1 MILSVLKTLLQVTWV
16 IVKIPLMIF
25 AIMIGILFFL
35 CFVQYIYLYFKGY
48 RMKRGAHYRV
58 KKKGMLKRLFIDAPR
73 RIVIDRFNRDP
84 EFFRFQGLHVFCG
97 EQGSG
102 KTIALVE
109 FIMRMQAE
117 YPNSKCITNLGYK
130 YENTQLKQWQQLL
143 TYNNGKKGVI
153 VGIDEIQN
161 WFASGKNTLPESM
174 LEVVTQNRKNRRIIV
189 ATSQVFTRMAKGL
202 REQCTLI
209 YEPITFLGCIT
220 WVRIRKP
227 VLDSD
232 GNVIDKKHRGSYFF
246 VHTEELREAYD
257 TYKVIHTL
265 AKDGFKDKPLEVTNN
280 VTNIV
285 TQKIARQKG

>member
-1 MILSVLKTLLQVTWV
+1 MFISILKSMLQVVWV
-16 IVKIPLMIF
+16 IVKIPLFFICVCLFIIF
-25 AIMIGILFFL
+25 AL
-35 CFVQYIYLYFKGY
+35 CIVQYVFLYFKGY
-48 RMKRGAHYRV
+48 RLKRGEHYRI
-58 KKKGMLKRLFIDAPR
+58 KKDSIIKRLFVDAPR
-73 RIVIDRFNRDP
+73 RIVLDKFDRDP
-84 EFFRFQGLHVFCG
+84 EFFRYQGLHVFCG

-109 FIMRMQAE
+109 FMRRMQAE
-117 YPNSKCITNLGYK
+117 YPKARCITNLGYR
-130 YENTQLKQWQQLL
+130 YEDNPLVQWQQLL
-143 TYNNGKKGVI
+143 TYNNGNRGVI

-161 WFASGKNTLPESM
+161 WFMSGKNTLPEGM

-227 VLDSD
+227 ILDCD

-246 VHTEELREAYD
+246 VHTPELRDAYD

-265 AKDGFKDKPLEVTNN
+265 AREGFRDQPVTNN
-280 VTNIV
+280 YTTTNV
-285 TQKIARQKG
+285 FTSAKKAK

>member
-1 MILSVLKTLLQVTWV
+1 MIIITVL
-16 IVKIPLMIF
+16 
-25 AIMIGILFFL
+25 AIMFFL
-35 CFVQYIYLYFKGY
+35 CLVQYVYLRCKGY
-48 RMKRGAHYRV
+48 KMKKGAHYRV
-58 KKKGMLKRLFIDAPR
+58 PKKSFFRRLFIDAPR
-73 RIVIDRFNRDP
+73 RIVLDRFNRDP

-109 FIMRMQAE
+109 FMMRMQKE
-117 YPNSKCITNLGYK
+117 YPKAKCITNLGYK
-130 YENTQLKQWQQLL
+130 YEDDQLIQWQQLL
-143 TYNNGKKGVI
+143 TYNNGKRGVI

-227 VLDSD
+227 VLDSE

-246 VHTEELREAYD
+246 VHTDALREAYD

-265 AKDGFKDKPLEVTNN
+265 AKEGFKEKPLEVTNN

-285 TQKIARQKG
+285 APVNKVK

>member
-1 MILSVLKTLLQVTWV
+1 MIIGIVKTMVQVIWA
-16 IVKIPLMIF
+16 IAKIPLFILC
-25 AIMIGILFFL
+25 LFFVFFFIL
-35 CFVQYIYLYFKGY
+35 CSIQYIYLKSKGY
-48 RMKRGAHYRV
+48 KMKCGEHYKV
-58 KKKGMLKRLFIDAPR
+58 KRKGLINRLLVEAPR
-73 RIVIDRFNRDP
+73 RYMLDKFNRDP

-117 YPNSKCITNLGYK
+117 YPKAKCITNLGYK
-130 YENTQLKQWQQLL
+130 KENCVLSKWQQLL
-143 TYNNGKKGVI
+143 NYNNGKNGVI

-161 WFASGKNTLPESM
+161 WFSSGKNTLPESM

-220 WVRIRKP
+220 WVRIKKP
-227 VLDSD
+227 ILDSD
-232 GNVIDKKHRGSYFF
+232 GNVVDKKRRGSYFF

-265 AKDGFKDKPLEVTNN
+265 AKEGFKEKPLEVNTYTTNFI
-280 VTNIV
+280 TPS
-285 TQKIARQKG
+285 KK